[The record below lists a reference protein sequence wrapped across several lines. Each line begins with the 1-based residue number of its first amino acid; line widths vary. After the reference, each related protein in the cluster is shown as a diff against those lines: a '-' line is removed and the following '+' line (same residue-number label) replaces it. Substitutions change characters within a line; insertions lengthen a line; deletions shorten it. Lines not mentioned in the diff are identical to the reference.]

1 MCQLSTRE
9 KDKQYI
15 AQTYLR
21 RPVVI
26 AEGQGA
32 ILRDE
37 NRKEYVDFSSGIGA
51 NSLGFCDTAWANAV
65 SAQAHTVQ
73 HTSNTFYSIPQ
84 VNLAEALCEK
94 TGYDKV
100 FFCNSGA
107 EANECA
113 IKLARKHGMEKFGS
127 QCNKILTL
135 RNSFHGRTVTT
146 LSATGQDIYHQHFF
160 PFTDGFSHIEAN
172 NISALTETLDNTVC
186 AVMMELIQGEGGVL
200 PLDISFA
207 KAVEQQ
213 CRDRGILLIIDEV
226 QTGIGRTGTFLCC
239 EQFGIHPELITL
251 AKGLGGGL
259 PIGAVLMD
267 REIAGVLGIGHHAS
281 TFGGNPVVCAGALE
295 IVKRISSSKFL
306 YEVQCK
312 GDYLQN
318 RIKDFPG
325 VTSISGKGLML
336 GITLNECMNVADIL
350 QDCIENGLLLLTA
363 KHKLRLL
370 PPLNISLQE
379 LDRGLDILESVL
391 RQRMAG
397 EGNLF
402 H

>member
-1 MCQLSTRE
+1 MCQLSTQE

-26 AEGQGA
+26 SEGCGSM
-32 ILRDE
+32 LRDDCG
-37 NRKEYVDFSSGIGA
+37 KEYVDFSSGIGA

-73 HTSNTFYSIPQ
+73 HTSNIFYSIPQ
-84 VNLAEALCEK
+84 TDLAEALCQQ
-94 TGYDKV
+94 TSYDKV

-127 QCNKILTL
+127 QCNQILTL

-146 LSATGQDIYHQHFF
+146 LSATGQDVYHQHFF
-160 PFTDGFSHIEAN
+160 PFTDGFSHVEAN
-172 NISALTETLDNTVC
+172 NIPELTEKLDDTIC
-186 AVMMELIQGEGGVL
+186 AVMVELIQGEGGVL
-200 PLDISFA
+200 PLDFEFVKSA
-207 KAVEQQ
+207 EQL
-213 CRDRGILLIIDEV
+213 CRERSILLIVDEV
-226 QTGIGRTGTFLCC
+226 QTGIGRTGSFLCC
-239 EQFGIHPELITL
+239 EQFGIHPDLITL

-267 REIAGVLGIGHHAS
+267 KGISDVLGIGHHAS

-306 YEVQCK
+306 FDVQCK

-318 RIKDFPG
+318 RLNRLPG
-325 VTSISGKGLML
+325 VKSISGMGLML
-336 GITLNECMNVADIL
+336 GITLDERLNASDIL
-350 QDCIENGLLLLTA
+350 QACIDAGLLLLTA

-370 PPLNISLQE
+370 PPLNISVQE
-379 LDRGLDILESVL
+379 LEHGLDVLESVL
-391 RQRMAG
+391 KRKMSEFG
-397 EGNLF
+397 G
-402 H
+402 